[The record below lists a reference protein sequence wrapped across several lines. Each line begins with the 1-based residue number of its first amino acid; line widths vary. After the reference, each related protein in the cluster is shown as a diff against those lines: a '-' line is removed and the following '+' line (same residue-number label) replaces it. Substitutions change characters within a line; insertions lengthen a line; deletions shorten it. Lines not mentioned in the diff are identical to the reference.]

1 MYKNPATTVDIIVE
15 HDNKIIL
22 IRRKKEP
29 HKGKLALPGG
39 FVEYGER
46 VENAAMRETKE
57 ETRLDVELTDIL
69 GIYSDPKRDPRKHT
83 ISSVFVAKPIKGNVE
98 GSDDASE
105 AMWIDVRSIDFNN
118 LAFDHSKILKDYL
131 EWKRKGGTYWS
142 TKGS

>member
-15 HDNKIIL
+15 HGNKIVL

-39 FVEYGER
+39 FVEYEET
-46 VENAAMRETKE
+46 VEDAAIRETKE
-57 ETRLDVELTDIL
+57 ETKLDVELTDIL

-83 ISSVFVAKPIKGNVE
+83 ISSVFITKPIKGNVK

-105 AMWIDVRSIDFNN
+105 ALWIDVKSIDFKN

-131 EWKRKGGTYWS
+131 EWKKNKGTYWS